1 MSRKSVEN
9 LTQEMGKLGG
19 TRFVSFLTFSIAIL
33 SKFIEIVNKT
43 FSNFY
48 TLFFVTISRFSGLL
62 YSRILRRA
70 NK

>member
-19 TRFVSFLTFSIAIL
+19 TRFDCFFKTFSAAIL
-33 SKFIEIVNKT
+33 SKFVEIVNKT

-48 TLFFVTISRFSGLL
+48 TVFFVTISRFNELL
-62 YSRILRRA
+62 YSRI
-70 NK
+70 